1 MEITPVAILAVL
13 AGGVAMGSSMVTR
26 WQIVGRG
33 YVWLSAGT
41 VSLFGAAV
49 IAAGGGAAAFVA
61 VMAALGAAFFSRD
74 QSKASILF
82 AISVVGFVFVSTVN
96 GALLPA
102 LTGTVYL
109 GGVLSEMLLGHWYLV
124 DPQLPRWALQRLALA
139 GGIGLVADTAWVVFA
154 ADSFMADS
162 LLAYSFIALAAMTTL
177 LILGV
182 WFSLKEPNYTAVM
195 AATGLSY
202 LAVLTALGSSVVGR
216 IIVTG

>member
-1 MEITPVAILAVL
+1 MEITPVAVLAVL

-49 IAAGGGAAAFVA
+49 IAAGGRAGAIVAFV
-61 VMAALGAAFFSRD
+61 AALGAAFFSSD
-74 QSKASILF
+74 QSKASVLF
-82 AISVVGFVFVSTVN
+82 ALSAVGYVVVATANGSV
-96 GALLPA
+96 LPA
-102 LTGTVYL
+102 LTGTVFL

-124 DPQLPRWALQRLALA
+124 DPQLPRWALRRLALA
-139 GGIGLVADTAWVVFA
+139 GGIGLIADTAWVVFA